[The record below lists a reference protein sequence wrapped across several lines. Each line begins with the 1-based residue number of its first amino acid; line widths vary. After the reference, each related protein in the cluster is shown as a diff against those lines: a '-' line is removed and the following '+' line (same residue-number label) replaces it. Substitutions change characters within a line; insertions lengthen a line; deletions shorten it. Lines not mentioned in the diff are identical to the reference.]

1 MVSTLGGVDFY
12 QYPSDGGYLTL
23 DVKYRAAFGSVIGA
37 LFTFTVVATFVW
49 GGLAMALRT
58 MLSDDED
65 AIDLTKA
72 DAPPESVVIQ
82 ESGD

>member
-1 MVSTLGGVDFY
+1 
-12 QYPSDGGYLTL
+12 
-23 DVKYRAAFGSVIGA
+23 
-37 LFTFTVVATFVW
+37 VVATFVW